1 MYYSESMIQMV
12 EDLHHQASSMEKEVK
27 DMMELEGRAMGLE
40 LDKRKSVR
48 DLYNEL
54 MDHQASVADEQQMAW
69 AYVPQEMCDQEN
81 VHPVEEFVAEAP
93 VEEAPVE
100 VAPVEEAPVEEPM
113 SPLQEH
119 HAEAPVE
126 EAPIEAPVEEAP
138 ADMPPHDEVHYED
151 APADAPADAP
161 VEDPNPNQE

>member
-69 AYVPQEMCDQEN
+69 AYVPQEMCEQEN
-81 VHPVEEFVAEAP
+81 VHPVEEFVA
-93 VEEAPVE
+93 
-100 VAPVEEAPVEEPM
+100 
-113 SPLQEH
+113 
-119 HAEAPVE
+119 
-126 EAPIEAPVEEAP
+126 EAPVEEAP

-151 APADAPADAP
+151 APADAP